1 MSLPTE
7 FFDELRTRASI
18 AQVAGRKVS
27 WDQKK
32 TNINRGDYWAPCPFH
47 QEKTASFHVD
57 DKKGFYYCFGCQA
70 KGDALSFI
78 RETENVNFM
87 EAVEI
92 LARECGMT
100 VPAQDP
106 KAVEISKK
114 RDSLSEIVEEAN
126 IFYQNQLNSE
136 AGHIAQAYM
145 KKRQL
150 KKEWQ
155 VMFQIGFAPNN
166 ANQLEKH
173 LSAKNISVEKM
184 IEAGLVAKSDDGKKT
199 YDRFRNR
206 IIFPIKDIRGKSIAF
221 GGRALDP
228 NAPAKYINSPESSL
242 FDKGRTLYNHKNA
255 RDNLKKGN
263 HLIVAEGYMDVIALT
278 AAGFNAAVAP
288 LGTAI
293 TESQLRMM
301 WRLTDEPVIAL
312 DGDQAGINAAM
323 RAIDLA
329 LPLLTIGKS
338 LRFAVLPQG
347 QDPDDIIKSDGKER
361 MKEIIQNAVPMIDLL
376 WQRALEGQ
384 NLDSPDRRAAF
395 DASLKNITKKI
406 LEPTIRNHYFAA
418 LKAKRSDL
426 LRTTGITKSNIFTKN
441 KKNTFAT
448 IGAKSSTLAT
458 KSSDE
463 KTVKSVR
470 DVVIFAIL
478 FTHPE
483 LMKEFS
489 YRLERMELQN
499 KNYIELRNQILQN
512 IDNKP
517 EELIDLLN
525 TKFSKLIKDILNN
538 PYVKISPALQKNN
551 QKVVAIKTLK
561 EEFTKLETLE
571 GMKKEI
577 QDAIEDLNSVASES
591 LTWRLGQATDA
602 RSKAQRSTLEEVEE
616 VGENKSAM
624 AEFLQDLI
632 DNEAWVKKNK

>member
-7 FFDELRTRASI
+7 FFDELRTRTSI
-18 AQVAGRKVS
+18 AQVAGRKIS

-100 VPAQDP
+100 VPTQDP

-114 RDSLSEIVEEAN
+114 RDTLSEIVEEAN
-126 IFYQNQLNSE
+126 IFYQNQLKSE
-136 AGHIAQAYM
+136 TGHIAQAYM

-395 DASLKNITKKI
+395 DASLRNITKKI

-458 KSSDE
+458 KSSNE

-499 KNYIELRNQILQN
+499 KNYIELRNHILQN

-517 EELIDLLN
+517 EEIINSLN

-551 QKVVAIKTLK
+551 QKTMAIKILK
-561 EEFTKLETLE
+561 EEFTKLETSE

-577 QDAIEDLNSVASES
+577 RDAIEDLNSAASES

-602 RSKAQRSTLEEVEE
+602 RSKAQRSTLEEAQEA
-616 VGENKSAM
+616 GEDKGAM
-624 AEFLQDLI
+624 TDFLQNLI